1 MQAGVFCFFR
11 WYQRHFE
18 FQSAHVAV
26 EGRSNVVLNMH
37 AQLQISLLK
46 RFPSLLHKAS
56 QCEFGDGVHRLL
68 VFLYPFSSMAI
79 SPQNNEKNVFYAGKL
94 YGLTGMDT

>member
-18 FQSAHVAV
+18 FQSARVAV
-26 EGRSNVVLNMH
+26 EGRNNVVLNMH

-46 RFPSLLHKAS
+46 RFPSLVHEAS

-79 SPQNNEKNVFYAGKL
+79 SPQNNERKKEEKKKKH
-94 YGLTGMDT
+94 GMG